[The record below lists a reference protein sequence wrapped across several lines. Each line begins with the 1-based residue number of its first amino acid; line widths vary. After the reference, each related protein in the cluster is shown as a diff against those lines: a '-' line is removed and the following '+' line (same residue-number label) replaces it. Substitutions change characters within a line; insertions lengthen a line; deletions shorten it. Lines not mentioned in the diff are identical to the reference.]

1 MKNKDKKMKST
12 NNNYNVVNDNVVPTP
27 VVGQFQGIGRASW
40 EWWQVVG
47 ELIDNTMTID
57 GDTKVLV
64 TVDTKAKTFRIK
76 DDSIGIPGKDL
87 ESVISLGKK
96 VNQGKQ
102 LLSYSGVGMKSAIYW
117 MGTDFELVTK
127 PRSESGHVVY
137 KLTPNFNTATDSS
150 DMPATFTLEK
160 MVDEMHPYGTI
171 LTIKGL
177 KNFPKTIDSMDKANV
192 WLGAT
197 YADYLDSGKLEAE
210 IWFSQSKNITTFQLE
225 PIRPLLT
232 NKNNILDSRKNVGA
246 NEWEKEDTLKG
257 NGWEVKI
264 KAGRKLHP
272 TNAMEY
278 YESTNSKI
286 FLDVYSTISSPYDW
300 KAATSGINFKMK
312 GKVILFNTERPSSR
326 AESLVVE
333 VDLIKGIEPSM
344 QKVSM
349 NTSTP
354 EYKEMMEKVKIWL
367 DENGFR
373 SRTKVGT
380 QALGENKDVRDK
392 YKQVIKE
399 DEVMRAEWGISL
411 DKFDQQVSTET
422 TLKGGRPDIY
432 VIGDNKKVIIECKKE
447 VIDANA
453 IAQAAGY
460 ALETKADMII
470 MVAQKMVTGGTHYQQ
485 MYSKH
490 LNIPILFVNILDSYK
505 KPYSG

>member
-1 MKNKDKKMKST
+1 MKNVNS
-12 NNNYNVVNDNVVPTP
+12 NYNVVSNKIVPVP
-27 VVGQFQGIGRASW
+27 VVGQFSSIGRASW

-47 ELIDNTMTID
+47 ELIDNTITID
-57 GDTKVLV
+57 GKTKVVATLDTKN
-64 TVDTKAKTFRIK
+64 KSFRIK

-87 ESVISLGKK
+87 ESVISLGKQ

-117 MGTDFELVTK
+117 MGTSFELVTK

-137 KLTPNFNTATDSS
+137 KLTPNFNTATDSG

-160 MVDEMHPYGTI
+160 QVDEMHPYGTI
-171 LTIKGL
+171 LTINGL
-177 KNFPKTIDSMDKANV
+177 KNFPKTIDSMDKASV

-197 YADYLDSGKLEAE
+197 YADYLESGKLDAE
-210 IWFSQSKNITTFQLE
+210 IWFSQSKNITTFRLQ

-232 NKNNILDSRKNVGA
+232 NKNDILDSRKNVGA

-264 KAGRKLHP
+264 RAGRKLHP
-272 TNAMEY
+272 TNAMDY

-286 FLDVYSTISSPYDW
+286 YLDVYSTISSPYDW
-300 KAATSGINFKMK
+300 KAKTSGINFKMH
-312 GKVILFNTERPSSR
+312 GKVLLFNTATPSSR

-333 VDLIKGIEPSM
+333 VDLINGIEPSM
-344 QKVSM
+344 QKISM
-349 NTSTP
+349 NTSTSQ
-354 EYKEMMEKVKIWL
+354 YKEMQEKVKAWL
-367 DENGFR
+367 EENGFS

-399 DEVMRAEWGISL
+399 DEVLRAEWGISL

-432 VIGDNKKVIIECKKE
+432 IMGDNKKIIIECKKE

-460 ALETKADMII
+460 AIETKADMII
-470 MVAQKMVTGGTHYQQ
+470 MVAQKMVTSGTHYQQ
-485 MYSKH
+485 MYSN
-490 LNIPILFVNILDSYK
+490 LLGIDILFVNILDSYK
-505 KPYSG
+505 KPSAG